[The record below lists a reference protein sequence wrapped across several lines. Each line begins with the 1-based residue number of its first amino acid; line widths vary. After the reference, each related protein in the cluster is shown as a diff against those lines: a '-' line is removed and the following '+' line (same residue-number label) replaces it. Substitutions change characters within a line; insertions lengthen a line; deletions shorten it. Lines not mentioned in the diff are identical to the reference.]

1 MSAKKRNSSS
11 SRRVYLICGIVTFAL
26 LAVVFGIHSYE
37 ISKIAPVYQV
47 KVNGLQAETPAE
59 AQAACRAA
67 YSSFTKAAEK
77 HPDCAW
83 VWAGKKTVYLVKPDA
98 VELDAA
104 EREDGFMAVK
114 FKDAAGKSRTGY
126 VIDPTTPP
134 AELGRIVISS
144 DTEYTFD
151 KVSQTIR
158 VGIRSGDINYENA
171 VYLWE
176 KDSDLVLAVRLD
188 SYKIVEGSIV
198 SFTDD
203 GNVTH
208 TCYILD
214 TEI

>member
-11 SRRVYLICGIVTFAL
+11 SRRVYLICGIVTAAL

-67 YSSFTKAAEK
+67 YESFTQAAEK
-77 HPDCAW
+77 YPDCAW

-144 DTEYTFD
+144 ETDYTFD
-151 KVSQTIR
+151 NVSQTIR

-176 KDSDLVLAVRLD
+176 KGSDLVLAVRPD
-188 SYKIVEGSIV
+188 SYKTVEGSIV